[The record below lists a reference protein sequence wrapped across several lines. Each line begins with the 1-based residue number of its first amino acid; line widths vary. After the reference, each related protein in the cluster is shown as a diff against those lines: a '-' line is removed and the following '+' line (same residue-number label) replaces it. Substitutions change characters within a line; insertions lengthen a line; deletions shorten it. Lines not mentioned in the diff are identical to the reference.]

1 MLTVRPGRARFY
13 VMQAGNE
20 APGGEGRRP
29 YIGGQ
34 ALLEGVM
41 MRSPHSFSIVCRR
54 RSGELVVRERPI
66 VDARAGARAWPL
78 VRGVMTLVESL
89 RLGSEALRFS
99 ADIYERDLAEAEGA
113 EGAEVAKVKGPST
126 LAALSWPVIALA
138 LGPADEAP
146 AVEPEPAKG
155 ARGAQFL
162 MIAVALGIFIAAPQG
177 AAWLINKVFGL
188 GLDIRSPG
196 FQALTGVLK
205 LAIVVGYLSL
215 IRRVPDIRRV
225 FQYHGAEHK
234 SIAAYE
240 AGESLVV
247 ENARAKTTLHP
258 RCGTTFLVLVAL
270 VSVVVFSAVAPFLP
284 RFGLGSAL
292 LDNVALFAL
301 KLPFIPVIA
310 AITFELQRFTAKYC
324 TRGPLRALLWPGF
337 AVQKITT
344 IEPDDDQLEVALAS
358 LRAAL
363 SREAAPARAPAAV
376 TEHTFASYET
386 FVREGVFSTP

>member
-1 MLTVRPGRARFY
+1 
-13 VMQAGNE
+13 MQSGNE
-20 APGGEGRRP
+20 APGNEGRRP

-41 MRSPHSFSIVCRR
+41 MRSPHSFSMVCRR

-66 VDARAGARAWPL
+66 VDERQGVRGWPL

-99 ADIYERDLAEAEGA
+99 ADIYERDLAEAEA
-113 EGAEVAKVKGPST
+113 EGAPKPKAPST
-126 LAALSWPVIALA
+126 LAMLSWPVVALA
-138 LGPADEAP
+138 LASPEDGGAP
-146 AVEPEPAKG
+146 AAAAGEGKGKG
-155 ARGAQFL
+155 AQAL
-162 MIAVALGIFIAAPQG
+162 MILVALGMFIAAPQG
-177 AAWLINKVFGL
+177 AAWLINRVFGL
-188 GLDIRSPG
+188 GLDIRDPA
-196 FQALTGVLK
+196 FQLLTGALK
-205 LAIVVGYLSL
+205 LTIVVGYLSL
-215 IRRVPDIRRV
+215 IRRVPEIRRV

-234 SIAAYE
+234 SISAYE
-240 AGESLVV
+240 ANEELVV
-247 ENARAKTTLHP
+247 ENARSKTTLHP

-284 RFGLGSAL
+284 RFGLGGV

-344 IEPDDDQLEVALAS
+344 IEPDDEQLEVALAS

-363 SREAAPARAPAAV
+363 SREVEPARAPARA
-376 TEHTFASYET
+376 TELTFASYET
-386 FVREGVFSTP
+386 FVQRGVFSAP

>member
-1 MLTVRPGRARFY
+1 
-13 VMQAGNE
+13 MQSGNE
-20 APGGEGRRP
+20 APGNEGRRP

-41 MRSPHSFSIVCRR
+41 MRSPQSFSIVCRR

-66 VDARAGARAWPL
+66 VDDRHGARGWPL

-99 ADIYERDLAEAEGA
+99 ADVFERDLAEAEA
-113 EGAEVAKVKGPST
+113 EGAPKPKPPSA
-126 LAALSWPVIALA
+126 LAALSWPIVALA
-138 LGPADEAP
+138 LSSPDDDRAAP
-146 AVEPEPAKG
+146 APAGGQGAKG
-155 ARGAQFL
+155 AQAL
-162 MIAVALGIFIAAPQG
+162 MIVIALGIFIAAPQG
-177 AAWLINKVFGL
+177 AAWLINRGLGL
-188 GLDIRSPG
+188 GLDIRSVP

-215 IRRVPDIRRV
+215 IRRVPEIRRV

-234 SIAAYE
+234 SISAYE
-240 AGESLVV
+240 ANEELVV
-247 ENARAKTTLHP
+247 ANARTKTTLHP

-284 RFGLGSAL
+284 RFGLGNAL
-292 LDNVALFAL
+292 LENVALFAF

-324 TRGPLRALLWPGF
+324 TRGPLRALLLPGF

-363 SREAAPARAPAAV
+363 SRELSPARAPAAV
-376 TEHTFASYET
+376 TEGTFPSYET
-386 FVREGVFSTP
+386 FVQRGVFSAP

>member
-1 MLTVRPGRARFY
+1 MLTVRPGRARFM

-41 MRSPHSFSIVCRR
+41 MRSPNSFSIVCRR

-66 VDARAGARAWPL
+66 VDTRQGVRAWPL
-78 VRGVMTLVESL
+78 VRGMMTLVESL

-99 ADIYERDLAEAEGA
+99 ADIYERDLAEAEAA
-113 EGAEVAKVKGPST
+113 EAAKPKGPSLLAT
-126 LAALSWPVIALA
+126 LSMPIISLALA
-138 LGPADEAP
+138 SPDDDAAAP
-146 AVEPEPAKG
+146 APEGGKGAKG
-155 ARGAQFL
+155 AQAL

-188 GLDIRSPG
+188 GLDIRSAG

-215 IRRVPDIRRV
+215 IRRVPEIRRV

-234 SIAAYE
+234 SISAYE

-247 ENARAKTTLHP
+247 TNARSKTTLHP

-270 VSVVVFSAVAPFLP
+270 VSVIVFSAVAPFLP
-284 RFGLGSAL
+284 RFGLGNAL
-292 LDNVALFAL
+292 LENVALFAL

-324 TRGPLRALLWPGF
+324 TRGPLRALLMPGF

-344 IEPDDDQLEVALAS
+344 VEPDDDQLEVALAS

-363 SREAAPARAPAAV
+363 SREVAPARAPAAV
-376 TEHTFASYET
+376 TEHTFPSYET
-386 FVREGVFSTP
+386 FVQKGVFSTP